1 MTMFNDAFSDIIIK
15 ITKRKG
21 AKMKN
26 ENRLLN
32 LINKFKQIGKTPENG
47 VTRPVYDENWITAQL
62 AYADEAAELGLFV
75 SVDEMGNVY
84 AATMDDLGNSPVILT
99 GSHMDTVINGGALDG
114 TYGDLA
120 SLVAV
125 GDLKSQLGQPQT
137 PLVAISFS
145 EEEGSRFDA
154 TFTGSRFLTKQAE
167 PNTDDLLD
175 ANQVD
180 FATARKQAVDELL
193 EKYPKQGPIN
203 VQQYLE
209 LHIEQGPVLEHQDL
223 EIGVVTGIVGQRRA
237 LITVHGE
244 TNHVGTTPMEMR
256 KDALRSTIQLITN
269 IQNLLDQHPEV
280 RYTIGQLNLEPNIS
294 NVIPGKVVFS
304 LDMRSVDQTKL
315 DQLFQR
321 VSELVAKMKAELVP
335 TTNVKATLMDEQL
348 QKTISEVTKQLELS
362 STKMVSGAGHD
373 AQIMSYRVPTGM
385 IFVPSINGI
394 SHAPQEASTD
404 ESLINGLN
412 VLEKTLAKLSY

>member
-1 MTMFNDAFSDIIIK
+1 
-15 ITKRKG
+15 
-21 AKMKN
+21 MKN
-26 ENRLLN
+26 ENKLLT

-47 VTRPVYDENWITAQL
+47 VTRPVYAEDWTKAQL
-62 AYADEAAELGLFV
+62 EYAAEATDLGLFV

-84 AATMDDLGNSPVILT
+84 AATTDQLDQTPVILT

-125 GDLKSQLGQPQT
+125 SDLKVQLGQPQT

-154 TFTGSRFLTKQAE
+154 TFTGSRFLTNQAE
-167 PNTDDLLD
+167 PTTESLLD

-180 FATARKQAVDELL
+180 FATARKAAVAKLL
-193 EKYPKQGPIN
+193 TDYPKQGPIT

-209 LHIEQGPVLEHQDL
+209 LHIEQGPVLEHKNL
-223 EIGVVTGIVGQRRA
+223 EVGVVTGIVGQRRA

-244 TNHVGTTPMEMR
+244 TNHAGTTPMNMR
-256 KDALRSTIQLITN
+256 KDALRSTIKLITS
-269 IQNLLDQHPEV
+269 IQDLLDQHPEV

-315 DQLFQR
+315 DQLFQD
-321 VSELVAKMKAELVP
+321 VTELVVQTKAELVP
-335 TTNVKATLMDEQL
+335 TTNVKATLMDENL
-348 QKTISEVTKQLELS
+348 QTAISDVTDELDLS
-362 STKMVSGAGHD
+362 SIKMVSGAGHD

-404 ESLINGLN
+404 TSLLNGLN